1 MGAAGGELDALIGQY
16 PAEVNLQRL
25 SRDFGTP
32 HPVMAQNYACEL
44 LNMQPFPAFG
54 GNSSRLLGESWDSTN
69 LYWARLADEKG
80 YSPVMLNRLV
90 PELTR
95 HMVANIFATD
105 IEDWLALMRAMKET
119 GEEFRQGKIV
129 LPQVTEAASSN
140 QEAGVLPE
148 QSPAAS
154 APGGP
159 QINGIQDKQWQS
171 DIYSS
176 IPICSCVSFLGG
188 RLTGAQDDSTN
199 IRVNVD
205 LVQLNVAVTDS
216 KGNYISGLGPE
227 NFAITE
233 DKIPE
238 RIATFEEGNEPA
250 RQVFSQRRTRLPA
263 QPVAPGPLGRESKTA
278 TVVNAMPPRKPI
290 PPGVGEDASTLPAQV
305 AGANVFV
312 LFDTSNYMYR
322 GFVFAQDAI
331 TDFVRSLESAN
342 KVAFYSYSRDLSRNS
357 ALTSDRAQVL
367 RGVRSTVAGDDAALY
382 NCLLLTVEDAAR
394 YTGRKVVVVF
404 SNGPDN
410 ASLVPP
416 EDVAELAQST
426 GTIIYM
432 ISTREA
438 QLEPIST
445 AVFERMSKA
454 TGGKAYF
461 ARSWSDEKKA
471 FAFIQEDL
479 AHLYSLSYYPQPNP
493 SAGWRAITVKLVGKD
508 LQKYHVRTRAG
519 YRLQQAHAAANNSA
533 ELEAERSVGV
543 SKVAKT
549 AQESEAR
556 ASAPYWL

>member
-1 MGAAGGELDALIGQY
+1 MAKRIF
-16 PAEVNLQRL
+16 L
-25 SRDFGTP
+25 SVP
-32 HPVMAQNYACEL
+32 
-44 LNMQPFPAFG
+44 
-54 GNSSRLLGESWDSTN
+54 
-69 LYWARLADEKG
+69 
-80 YSPVMLNRLV
+80 LV
-90 PELTR
+90 
-95 HMVANIFATD
+95 
-105 IEDWLALMRAMKET
+105 LALASVTVRAT
-119 GEEFRQGKIV
+119 
-129 LPQVTEAASSN
+129 A
-140 QEAGVLPE
+140 
-148 QSPAAS
+148 
-154 APGGP
+154 
-159 QINGIQDKQWQS
+159 
-171 DIYSS
+171 
-176 IPICSCVSFLGG
+176 
-188 RLTGAQDDSTN
+188 AQDDSTN

-216 KGNYISGLGPE
+216 KGNYVSGLGPE

-233 DKIPE
+233 DKLPE
-238 RIATFEEGNEPA
+238 KIATFEEGNEPT
-250 RQVFSQRRTRLPA
+250 RQVSQLPA
-263 QPVAPGPLGRESKTA
+263 PGGAAKAPAPAPRSAAKASEAAAKANQAGPAGTESRPA
-278 TVVNAMPPRKPI
+278 AMGTDLSSMP
-290 PPGVGEDASTLPAQV
+290 SQV

-331 TDFVRSLESAN
+331 TDFVRSLQSAN

-357 ALTSDRAQVL
+357 VLTSDRAQVL

-461 ARSWSDEKKA
+461 ARNWNDEKKA
-471 FAFIQEDL
+471 FAFIQDDL
-479 AHLYSLSYYPQPNP
+479 AHLYSLSYYPQFNP
-493 SAGWRAITVKLVGKD
+493 SGGWRTITVKLVGKD

-519 YRLQQAHAAANNSA
+519 YRLGQAHAA
-533 ELEAERSVGV
+533 
-543 SKVAKT
+543 
-549 AQESEAR
+549 
-556 ASAPYWL
+556 

>member
-1 MGAAGGELDALIGQY
+1 MAKRYLFFFPIAITFLSIGG
-16 PAEVNLQRL
+16 
-25 SRDFGTP
+25 S
-32 HPVMAQNYACEL
+32 
-44 LNMQPFPAFG
+44 
-54 GNSSRLLGESWDSTN
+54 
-69 LYWARLADEKG
+69 
-80 YSPVMLNRLV
+80 
-90 PELTR
+90 
-95 HMVANIFATD
+95 
-105 IEDWLALMRAMKET
+105 
-119 GEEFRQGKIV
+119 
-129 LPQVTEAASSN
+129 VT
-140 QEAGVLPE
+140 V
-148 QSPAAS
+148 
-154 APGGP
+154 
-159 QINGIQDKQWQS
+159 
-171 DIYSS
+171 
-176 IPICSCVSFLGG
+176 
-188 RLTGAQDDSTN
+188 AQDDTAN

-205 LVQLNVAVTDS
+205 LVQLNVAVTDN
-216 KGNYISGLGPE
+216 KGNYVSGLAPE
-227 NFAITE
+227 NFAISE
-233 DKIPE
+233 DKIAE
-238 RIATFEEGNEPA
+238 RISTFEEGNEPA
-250 RQVFSQRRTRLPA
+250 RQLVQTPPEASGGGK
-263 QPVAPGPLGRESKTA
+263 QPSPNSKSPKASPKPSVTPSVVATA
-278 TVVNAMPPRKPI
+278 DYGHSSV
-290 PPGVGEDASTLPAQV
+290 GGEDTTTLPAQIT
-305 AGANVFV
+305 GANVFV

-331 TDFVRSLESAN
+331 ADFVRSLGGAN

-357 ALTSDRAQVL
+357 ILTSDRAQVL

-394 YTGRKVVVVF
+394 LTGRKVIVVF

-438 QLEPIST
+438 ELEPIST

-493 SAGWRAITVKLVGKD
+493 STGWRTITVKLVGKD

-533 ELEAERSVGV
+533 QLQPEGV
-543 SKVAKT
+543 TK
-549 AQESEAR
+549 
-556 ASAPYWL
+556 